1 MSAPKFDNYVVP
13 GESITIEKDGR
24 TYIARI
30 EFDTDTHID
39 DTDMYSEDQA
49 VTGCTDEEFV
59 KLLAA
64 RKAWLNNEWYYVGV
78 IVELVCET
86 CGQARSDPDN
96 SAALWG
102 VEANYPDN
110 DDNAYLTEVANDLIS
125 EVNA

>member
-1 MSAPKFDNYVVP
+1 MNAPKFDSHVVP
-13 GESITIEKDGR
+13 GDSITIEKDGR
-24 TYIARI
+24 TYVARI
-30 EFDTDTHID
+30 EFDQDTHID
-39 DTDMYSEDQA
+39 DTDMYNEDQA

-64 RKAWLNNEWYYVGV
+64 RKAWLNDEWIYVGV

-86 CGQARSDPDN
+86 CGQARSDS

-102 VEANYPDN
+102 VEANYTDG
-110 DDNAYLTEVANDLIS
+110 DDNAYLTEIANDLIS